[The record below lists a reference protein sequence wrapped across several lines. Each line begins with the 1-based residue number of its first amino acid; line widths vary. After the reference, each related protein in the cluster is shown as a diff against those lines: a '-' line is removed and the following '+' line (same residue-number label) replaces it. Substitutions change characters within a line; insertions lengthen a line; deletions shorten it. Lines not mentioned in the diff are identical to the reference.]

1 MRTFVKRGVTL
12 IIATIMMFSSSVV
25 SFAAT
30 GSPQTAPTHVTTKNV
45 ETYMKRKLNLN
56 NNGYTALIKMADS
69 KKNQTYVTVPDS
81 LTVKATGVGKDGKS
95 VTSKMKYKVGVIGGK
110 AFAKGANMKAVKL
123 GKYVYQVN
131 KEAFTPNKKLN
142 KIVITGTGKIKF
154 CKGCFNGLK
163 VKNIKVVVNSK
174 MNKNLQRQLKA
185 NLHALGFTNK
195 LLASNVTF
203 VKM

>member
-56 NNGYTALIKMADS
+56 NN
-69 KKNQTYVTVPDS
+69 TYVTVPDS
-81 LTVKATGVGKDGKS
+81 LTVKATGVGKDGKT